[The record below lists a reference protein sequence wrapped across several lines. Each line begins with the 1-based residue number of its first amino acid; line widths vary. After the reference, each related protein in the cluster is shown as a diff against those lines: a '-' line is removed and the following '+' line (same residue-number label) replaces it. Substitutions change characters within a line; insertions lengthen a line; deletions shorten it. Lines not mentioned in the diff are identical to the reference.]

1 MRWASRNEEGE
12 RRWMSV
18 TGQERAAGCRA
29 STATTEEGGSWGRR
43 RQRGFERL
51 TGLQTENNMHGSLER
66 FINPLSL
73 SIDSSART
81 VLDL

>member
-29 STATTEEGGSWGRR
+29 SCINSNNRGGEETGGDGDNGGSSDSQGYKRR
-43 RQRGFERL
+43 IIC
-51 TGLQTENNMHGSLER
+51 TVVWNGL
-66 FINPLSL
+66 
-73 SIDSSART
+73 
-81 VLDL
+81 